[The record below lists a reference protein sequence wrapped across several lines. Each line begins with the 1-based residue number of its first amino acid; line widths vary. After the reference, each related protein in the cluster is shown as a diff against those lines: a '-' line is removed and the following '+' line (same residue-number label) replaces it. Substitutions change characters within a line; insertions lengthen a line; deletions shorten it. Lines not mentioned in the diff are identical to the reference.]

1 MASVSLLAPPPPFSC
16 AICEQGTR
24 ADKAGPGCRACPLFE
39 GTHYFPS
46 GQGDLACDVLF
57 LGEHPEKPPLLQVVR
72 PGKDRPLDH
81 SAFQDDAGRVVRG
94 AVDQLMTA
102 EPSFRGLVVRY
113 GYALRCASDT
123 TPKKALQ
130 ACQGPLKHD
139 FEQIAS
145 ARAFAGKHKPL
156 VVVAH
161 GTNALAALG
170 VTGKKE
176 DDAKNKV
183 YNNVRFAGLDLT
195 VVFTRSLSAIA
206 ASPGTYESTRQN
218 IAHAMAIAAD
228 QDVKPLSREGMASGH
243 VYPKT
248 IEEVEKLCDFL
259 IGYAPEGRD
268 PATWALSFDTET
280 NTLYPTKGV
289 TVTAVS
295 FAWNTGKACAI
306 PLWHAET
313 PYDPAAAFEHVK
325 RVIRAKR
332 LILHNYRYDIKV
344 CWKLGID
351 IPNLAWDTLL
361 AEHVLREDAKGFY
374 GLKALTAEFFP
385 ELAGYQSKVDEIVEE
400 EENKAI
406 GETIKEGKRGRK
418 HEVPA
423 FLLETLERLKLS
435 PKFREATLQKRLDE
449 WLAAAQGDK
458 LIADAADEML
468 RRNIEDAKVVLA
480 AKKAGEFKGGPKPKA
495 EKKAAVD
502 SVYASIPL
510 PELLFYAAVDADATR
525 RLAILQLDRMKEEDA
540 RIADKQAK
548 VDRIMR
554 FSVAGKKFHVVKRNP
569 DAHPRV
575 ALTKDRI
582 VRRARALAKIE
593 YHGVRIDTAYLKQCR
608 TDIEHTVTEAQRQLF
623 EMAGGEFKPKSGK
636 QLQRLIC
643 DTGIGY
649 LAPDKERA
657 EWLADTHP
665 DVFKY
670 AEGRLMYRVPAKE
683 NGDNPLRFTGKG
695 AVQMDAGFLKRV
707 SAAYKDPFAD
717 LNLAWRKAATIRD
730 SFLKNISALIEFY
743 GDGFIRPGYNIP
755 GTATGRLSSSSGVK
769 GIGFNNQNIPKKP
782 IGTVNC
788 KKLFIPDDDDCVFV
802 NIDGAGAE
810 IGVLTAYA
818 PDETL
823 INAILAG
830 QDTHSFFSAN
840 ILSPDLVADGK
851 TGEARRA
858 ALKLAGIDDD
868 HAWSYDDFFIGGKKQ
883 ALPDKD
889 YCQRLYELRDNI
901 KKVVFGTLFGAGPKK
916 LAEIAGIPVSFA
928 KKVIE
933 LFFRRFPRVPAAIEH
948 AKWYLK
954 TFGYNE
960 TYFGRMRRFA
970 IENAPSGM
978 VARAERQGFN
988 FLIQSTNSDIVLDV
1002 LTDLDHEVEALGGRL
1017 LGTVHDSIMLQFP
1030 KKYIGQLE
1038 DLVLEVGTR
1047 KVAREKPWLPVPFK
1061 WDIEVG
1067 PSYGE
1072 VVKYKEYMKG
1082 VKVDTTP
1089 IYVGHTE
1096 ADVFDELRAD
1106 EMTFAGKGK
1115 KAKK

>member
-16 AICEQGTR
+16 AVCEQGTY
-24 ADKAGPGCRACPLFE
+24 ADKAGPGCRACPLFT

-57 LGEHPEKPPLLQVVR
+57 LGEHPEKPPLIQVQR
-72 PGKDRPLDH
+72 PGKERPLDH

-94 AVDQLMTA
+94 AVDQLKTA

-130 ACQGPLKHD
+130 ACQGPLRHD
-139 FEQIAS
+139 FELIAA
-145 ARAFAGKHKPL
+145 ARAFSGKTTPL

-183 YNNVRFAGLDLT
+183 FNVRFAGLDLV
-195 VVFTRSLSAIA
+195 VVFTRSLAAIA

-218 IAHAMAIAAD
+218 IAHALDIAAG
-228 QDVKPLSREGMASGH
+228 QDVKPLTREGMAAGH

-248 IEEVEKLCDFL
+248 LEEVEKLCDFL
-259 IGYAPEGRD
+259 IDYAPPGRD
-268 PATWALSFDTET
+268 PATWSISFDTET

-289 TVTAVS
+289 QLTAVS
-295 FAWNTGKACAI
+295 FAWNNGKACAI
-306 PLWHAET
+306 ALWHHET

-325 RVIRAKR
+325 RVIRSKR
-332 LILHNYRYDIKV
+332 LILHNYRYDVKV

-351 IPNLAWDTLL
+351 IPQLAWDTLL
-361 AEHVLREDAKGFY
+361 AEHILREDAKGFY

-406 GETIKEGKRGRK
+406 SETVKESKRGKK
-418 HEVPA
+418 HEVPPV
-423 FLLETLERLKLS
+423 LLEKLARLNLT

-449 WLAAAQGDK
+449 WLASAQSK
-458 LIADAADEML
+458 LIPEAGDEEI
-468 RRNIEDAKVVLA
+468 RRNIEDAQAVIA
-480 AKKAGEFKGGPKPKA
+480 AKKAGEFKAGPKPKA
-495 EKKAAVD
+495 EKKVQVD
-502 SVYASIPL
+502 GAYALIPL
-510 PELLFYAAVDADATR
+510 DQLLFYAAVDADATR
-525 RLAILQLDRMKEEDA
+525 RLALLQIDRMKEEDA
-540 RIADKQAK
+540 RNADKQDK
-548 VDRIMR
+548 VARVMR
-554 FSVAGKKFHVVKRNP
+554 FSIEGKKFQVIKRSKEQ
-569 DAHPRV
+569 HPRI
-575 ALTKDRI
+575 ALTRDRI
-582 VRRARALAKIE
+582 VHRARALAKIE
-593 YHGVRIDTAYLKQCR
+593 YHGVKIDTEYLKQCR
-608 TDIEHTVTEAQRQLF
+608 IDIEHTVAEAQRRLF
-623 EMAGGEFKPKSGK
+623 EMAGMDFKPRGGK
-636 QLQRLIC
+636 QLPKLFC

-649 LAPDKERA
+649 IAPDKERA
-657 EWLADTHP
+657 QWLADTHP

-670 AEGRLMYRVPAKE
+670 SGDRLMYRVPSKE
-683 NGDNPLRFTGKG
+683 NGDNPLRFTKKG

-730 SFLKNISALIEFY
+730 SFLVNISRLVEFY

-755 GTATGRLSSSSGVK
+755 GTATGRLSSSSGVR
-769 GIGFNNQNIPKKP
+769 GIGYNGQNTPKKP

-788 KKLFIPDDDDCVFV
+788 KKLFIPDDDDHVFV

-810 IGVLTAYA
+810 IGILTAYA
-818 PDETL
+818 PDKTL
-823 INAILAG
+823 IDAILAG
-830 QDTHSFFSAN
+830 QDTHSFFSAS
-840 ILSPDLVADGK
+840 ILNPELVADGK

-858 ALKLAGIDDD
+858 ALKLAGIDDV
-868 HAWSYDDFFIGGKKQ
+868 HAWTYDDFFIGGKKQ
-883 ALPDKD
+883 ALEDKD
-889 YCQRLYELRDNI
+889 YCARLYELRDNI
-901 KKVVFGTLFGAGPKK
+901 KKVVFATLFGGGPKK
-916 LAEIAGIPVSFA
+916 IAEIAGIPLSFA

-933 LFFRRFPRVPAAIEH
+933 LFFRRFPLVPDAIKH
-948 AKWYLK
+948 SQWCLK
-954 TFGYNE
+954 TFGFNE
-960 TYFGRMRRFA
+960 TFYGRLRRFM
-970 IENAPSGM
+970 IDNAPSGM

-1002 LTDLDHEVEALGGRL
+1002 LTDLDREVEALGGRL
-1017 LGTVHDSIMLQFP
+1017 LGTVHDSVMFQFP
-1030 KKYIGQLE
+1030 KKYLGQLE
-1038 DLVLEVGTR
+1038 DLVLEIGTR

-1072 VVKYKEYMKG
+1072 MQKIKEYMKG
-1082 VKVDTTP
+1082 VRVDTTP
-1089 IYVGHTE
+1089 TFIGHTE
-1096 ADVFDELRAD
+1096 ADVLEELRD
-1106 EMTFAGKGK
+1106 NEPVFASKKGK
-1115 KAKK
+1115 K